1 MSDWHDDLKKYV
13 VRKHKELT
21 GEDLPIELISDVN
34 IDFDVEFN
42 DLSIHDLGN
51 MYAFALMMENYEFA
65 EKIHNELKSR
75 GCKVDVDLDDKK
87 KSGIINIAYQPQ
99 TKLESININ
108 MKLTPTGI
116 VVDFDKLD

>member
-21 GEDLPIELISDVN
+21 GEDLPIESISDVN
-34 IDFDVEFN
+34 IDFDVDFD

-51 MYAFALMMENYEFA
+51 MYSFALMMEKYEFA

-75 GCKVDVDLDDKK
+75 GCVVNVDLDDEK
-87 KSGIINIAYQPQ
+87 KSGVINITFSPKTS
-99 TKLESININ
+99 TKSIDIN

>member
-21 GEDLPIELISDVN
+21 GEDLPIESISDVN
-34 IDFDVEFN
+34 IDFDIDFD

-51 MYAFALMMENYEFA
+51 MYSFALMMEKYEFA
-65 EKIHNELKSR
+65 EKIHNELKLR
-75 GCKVDVDLDDKK
+75 GCKVDVDLDDEK
-87 KSGIINIAYQPQ
+87 KSGVINITFKPQ
-99 TKLESININ
+99 TKIESINISVKV
-108 MKLTPTGI
+108 MPTGI